1 MSKQT
6 KTVTLNKRHRH
17 AGVDYDKGDKVEVDA
32 RAEAKLQRAGV
43 IDGPKAKAGSQAGE
57 QA

>member
-6 KTVTLNKRHRH
+6 KTVTLTKPHRHR
-17 AGVDYDKGDKVEVDA
+17 GVDYDKGDKVDVDA

-43 IDGPKAKAGSQAGE
+43 IDGPKAKSGSQAGE
-57 QA
+57 QG